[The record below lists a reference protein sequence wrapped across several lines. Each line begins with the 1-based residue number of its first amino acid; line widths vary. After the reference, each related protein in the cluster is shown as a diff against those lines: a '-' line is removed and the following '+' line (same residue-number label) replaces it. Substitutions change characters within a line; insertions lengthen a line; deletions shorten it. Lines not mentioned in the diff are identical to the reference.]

1 MKLPFFRK
9 PVRYIPAKQ
18 RENNLQDVRERI
30 ISVLLGSAI
39 TLGALAFIAAAIP
52 ALRTRQYFAIGVYIV
67 CYAWILIVTLQRRR
81 FSYTV
86 KVYSLSYMLYILGFM
101 NLIQNGLSA
110 DAGVFLLSFTVVTSL
125 MIGPRSGLFA
135 LIISISTFSLVGF
148 LMSSRSIVPPVLTDY
163 RESMDWVSGGA
174 VLVLLSTILTL
185 SLSTILRGLTDS
197 IEKVKI
203 LAIDTDRDREQI
215 RLRSQDLQRR
225 LAQMRAFAEIEH
237 TIRAVREP
245 KELMQK
251 VVDLLCESFGLYHV
265 GLFMLGENILSMVQ
279 IRQDGESN
287 SGDKDAVYF
296 TKSGTEVIL
305 QAGTGKIVPEGYKWT
320 VSGGST
326 AGWAMSNRKPRAVEI
341 TGKKDA
347 YTAEYLPLAH
357 TELALPL
364 LSHDHVN
371 GVLMIHSTQSDAFDE
386 DDIALFQS
394 SADSLA
400 TALENARLFKQN
412 QDDLEQIRTLQKQYI
427 SRAWA
432 ETERVYGNLSYTYEG
447 SQENRDGLEHR
458 EEIVP
463 ADVQFS
469 TYITPISLRDQ
480 TIGQLI
486 LETGKPTCSNED
498 RAFIESVVTEAALAL
513 ENARLLTE
521 TQRRANHDRLV
532 ADINRTVQAS
542 TDIETILS
550 SAIRELGRKLQASE
564 AIISLN
570 VVAEDKP
577 QVQTEQMDEP
587 VRSSSN
593 DKQNEAGGG
602 NPPQLADEGSEQ
614 QEVTA

>member
-9 PVRYIPAKQ
+9 PVRYIPTKQ
-18 RENNLQDVRERI
+18 RENSLQDIRERI

-39 TLGALAFIAAAIP
+39 SLGALAFIAAAIP
-52 ALRTRQYFAIGVYIV
+52 ALRTRQYFAIGVYSV

-81 FSYTV
+81 FSYIV
-86 KVYSLSYMLYILGFM
+86 KVYSLCYMLYILGFM

-135 LIISISTFSLVGF
+135 LIFSISTFSLLGF
-148 LMSSRSIVPPVLTDY
+148 LMSSGSIVPPVLTDY
-163 RESMDWVSGGA
+163 REPLDWVSGGA
-174 VLVLLSTILTL
+174 VLVLLSTILIL
-185 SLSTILRGLTDS
+185 SLSTILRGLNES
-197 IEKVKI
+197 ITKVKI
-203 LAIDTDRDREQI
+203 LAMDTDRDREQL

-225 LAQMRAFAEIEH
+225 LAQLRAAAGIDQ

-245 KELMQK
+245 QELMQK

-265 GLFMLGENILSMVQ
+265 GIFIRGENKLSMAQ
-279 IRQDGESN
+279 IRQVGETN
-287 SGDKDAVYF
+287 DDTKATVYS

-305 QAGTGKIVPEGYKWT
+305 QAGTGKIVPEGYKWN
-320 VSGGST
+320 VSNESN
-326 AGWAMSNRKPRAVEI
+326 AVWAMSNRKPRAVEI

-347 YTAEYLPLAH
+347 FTAEYLPLAH

-364 LSHDHVN
+364 LSQDNVV
-371 GVLMIHSTQSDAFDE
+371 GVLMVHSTQSNAFDA

-394 SADSLA
+394 SADNLTTS
-400 TALENARLFKQN
+400 LENARLFKQN
-412 QDDLEQIRTLQKQYI
+412 QDDLDEIRILQKQYI
-427 SRAWA
+427 GRTWA
-432 ETERVYGNLSYTYEG
+432 ETEQVYGNLSYTYEE
-447 SQENRDGLEHR
+447 SLEKRDQAA
-458 EEIVP
+458 P

-469 TYITPISLRDQ
+469 TYSTPISLRDQ

-486 LETGKPTCSNED
+486 LETEKPDWSKED
-498 RAFIESVVTEAALAL
+498 RTFIESVVTEAALAL

-570 VVAEDKP
+570 AIAEDRSHG
-577 QVQTEQMDEP
+577 QTEQMDEP
-587 VRSSSN
+587 VRSSSYE
-593 DKQNEAGGG
+593 KQNEACGG
-602 NPPQLADEGSEQ
+602 NPPQLADDRPDQ
-614 QEVTA
+614 QEVPA